1 MTIPVS
7 VSETQR
13 FAQRQ
18 AIAANRFTRTMAR
31 VTAKTGITATG
42 FSALAIAGIAWITAR
57 IVGGKPLYLGA
68 YLLITIF
75 LASLAWGRR
84 PLPLEGR
91 RSDSRPRLTEGETV
105 AVDIAL
111 TARHRIS
118 TFILE
123 EDVPELLGEPA
134 RVPVAS
140 VEAGES
146 IGHRYSLTLHHRGVY
161 KLGPLRAKWGDPLG
175 FTQREL
181 VLQEP
186 FEMLVHPSIEPVQD
200 RPLTRLF
207 EDPPIRPP
215 VSKPWPQGLEFYG
228 MKQYTPGDDLRR
240 INWRAFARTGRL
252 LVRESEQG
260 ITDKITIVL
269 DENRRFHTPGAI
281 SESFEAGVRA
291 AASLGIKH
299 LREGYAVTLEGNAK
313 REAGPLR
320 GGNSQMM
327 FLDALARFELSGET
341 LVNPIMR
348 LVSNPSRDAHV
359 VIITPH
365 LDADS
370 ASRLK
375 LLLDRGT
382 SVLVAALL
390 WDEDAADTLGVAA
403 SLGCQV
409 VEIRPNA
416 PLAVSFNREVGAGRL

>member
-1 MTIPVS
+1 MA
-7 VSETQR
+7 VSETRR
-13 FAQRQ
+13 FAERQ
-18 AIAANRFTRTMAR
+18 AVAASRFSRAMER
-31 VTAKTGITATG
+31 VTTKTGITRTG
-42 FSALAIAGIAWITAR
+42 FIVLAIAALAWVTAR
-57 IVGGKPLYLGA
+57 TVGGKPLYLGA
-68 YLLITIF
+68 YLLLTIF
-75 LASLAWGRR
+75 VASLLWGRR
-84 PLPLEGR
+84 PLPLEGH
-91 RSDSRPRLTEGETV
+91 RSESRPRLAEGETV
-105 AVDIAL
+105 AMDIFL
-111 TARHRIS
+111 TARRRIS

-123 EDVPELLGEPA
+123 EDVPALLGEPA
-134 RVPVAS
+134 RVPVAA
-140 VEAGES
+140 VDAGDS
-146 IGHRYSLTLHHRGVY
+146 IGHHYSVTLNHRGVY

-186 FEMLVHPSIEPVQD
+186 FEVLVHPSIESVQD

-215 VSKPWPQGLEFYG
+215 VSKPWPHGLEFYG
-228 MKQYTPGDDLRR
+228 MKGYTPGDDLRR

-269 DENRRFHTPGAI
+269 DENRRFHSSGLI
-281 SESFEAGVRA
+281 SESFEAGART

-313 REAGPLR
+313 RAAGPLR

-327 FLDALARFELSGET
+327 FLDALARFELGSET
-341 LVNPIMR
+341 LVEPIMR

-382 SVLVAALL
+382 SVLVATLL
-390 WDEDAADTLGVAA
+390 WDEESTDTLGIAA

-409 VEIRPNA
+409 VEVRPNA